1 MLYCK
6 LPVLLAYRGRS
17 ETLKGLP
24 NIVYTHEDIRFD
36 GHTILVNMSLLI
48 AHFCSINQPTVVPKK
63 ETDEG
68 MVVNELYGYV
78 CNPMAIIYHDDVVNC
93 SRNNKH
99 TLVDIISGESHACMS
114 TSNCV
119 IVT

>member
-1 MLYCK
+1 M
-6 LPVLLAYRGRS
+6 PVLLAYRGRS

-36 GHTILVNMSLLI
+36 GHTMLVNMGLLI

-78 CNPMAIIYHDDVVNC
+78 CNPMAIMYHHDVVNR
-93 SRNNKH
+93 SKNNKQAYIIML
-99 TLVDIISGESHACMS
+99 TLSLI
-114 TSNCV
+114 
-119 IVT
+119 